1 MATSKSWAQNAII
14 CDHCYTSAQQF
25 CNGCQVNLCIVCIS
39 KHVEKLPYMSHDIVP
54 FRNWKIQI
62 VFPLCK
68 FHPGQRCEVQ
78 CKKCQTPI
86 CIMCCIGY
94 HKRHSAIELVEF
106 FEMKKQEIQT
116 ETREIEDSLIPIYSK
131 RDVYLHDQ
139 ISKMTAEFTKV
150 EKEKK
155 TLEKLWHKEVDAIFN
170 KFGSLIYSLKDSNL
184 RTAITRQTKIKDLI
198 KDMIQTVQQNKQIMK
213 TKSALDVT
221 NYISKLHE
229 FRNALTDVDFK
240 IPSLIKTT
248 NKGRELCFEYGEIEA
263 LLTQTSSSFLSAD
276 DPYQSRKILCT
287 SKTVDVF
294 PTVYKSLYY
303 MACFGENEAWVSGNN
318 KTITRIDIHGSVKET
333 IVTNCRF
340 WPNGI
345 TATGQGELIYSDC
358 NRRKVNIVRHGKIET
373 LITTP
378 KGWTP
383 HRLCYTRSGDILV
396 GVSHSRKKKIIRYH
410 EMKISQNIDRNEHG
424 KPIFKNGNY
433 MLCLTENINGDIC
446 VCDRNADSVVVL
458 NMSGRVR
465 FRYYV
470 TPTWQPFKP
479 RCLVTNSLGQII
491 VTDNN
496 NTCIHIL
503 DQNGEFL
510 TTVNDC
516 ELYKPH
522 GLSIDSEMRLWVG
535 FHWKGEIKLIDYMEK
550 HKDDIK

>member
-54 FRNWKIQI
+54 FRNRKIQI

-78 CKKCQTPI
+78 CNKCQTPI

-131 RDVYLHDQ
+131 RDVYLHHQ

-221 NYISKLHE
+221 NYKSKLHE

-248 NKGRELCFEYGEIEA
+248 
-263 LLTQTSSSFLSAD
+263 
-276 DPYQSRKILCT
+276 
-287 SKTVDVF
+287 
-294 PTVYKSLYY
+294 
-303 MACFGENEAWVSGNN
+303 
-318 KTITRIDIHGSVKET
+318 
-333 IVTNCRF
+333 
-340 WPNGI
+340 
-345 TATGQGELIYSDC
+345 
-358 NRRKVNIVRHGKIET
+358 
-373 LITTP
+373 
-378 KGWTP
+378 
-383 HRLCYTRSGDILV
+383 
-396 GVSHSRKKKIIRYH
+396 KKR
-410 EMKISQNIDRNEHG
+410 
-424 KPIFKNGNY
+424 
-433 MLCLTENINGDIC
+433 
-446 VCDRNADSVVVL
+446 
-458 NMSGRVR
+458 
-465 FRYYV
+465 
-470 TPTWQPFKP
+470 
-479 RCLVTNSLGQII
+479 
-491 VTDNN
+491 
-496 NTCIHIL
+496 
-503 DQNGEFL
+503 
-510 TTVNDC
+510 
-516 ELYKPH
+516 
-522 GLSIDSEMRLWVG
+522 
-535 FHWKGEIKLIDYMEK
+535 
-550 HKDDIK
+550 